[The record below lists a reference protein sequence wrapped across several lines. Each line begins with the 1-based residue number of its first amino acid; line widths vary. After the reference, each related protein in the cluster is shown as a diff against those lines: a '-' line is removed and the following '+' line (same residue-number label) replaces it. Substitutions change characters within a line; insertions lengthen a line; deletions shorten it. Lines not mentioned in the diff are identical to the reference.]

1 MSFRQAIENQ
11 RRPAKRPATLP
22 ELLIHIIAPNPEDAA
37 AVMDSD
43 WSAEHVGVPRFRIGG
58 MRWFRDVTKLNGE
71 DILRFR
77 EPALALAVKCRWT
90 EMAGVTR
97 AMAAK
102 QEINWKSVSRQQFF
116 DGVAGRPLLLV
127 RAAQVLLA
135 CELALQDLID
145 NREISAVARTDG
157 RPEELA
163 EFVSS
168 QQIYQHMALIPSC
181 WNLSGFNESYL
192 NTRLEADPAFLDN
205 LAFATQQMDHSVFQQ
220 LAIGH
225 TITYSLAKKI
235 KEFCDARKSV
245 GQIRCRKG
253 NDKKIGKKRA
263 VFLEEIAS

>member
-1 MSFRQAIENQ
+1 
-11 RRPAKRPATLP
+11 LP
-22 ELLIHIIAPNPEDAA
+22 ELLLHIIAQNPEDDG

-43 WSAEHVGVPRFRIGG
+43 WSAQHIGVPRFRIGG
-58 MRWFRDVTKLNGE
+58 IGWFRDVTKLNGE

-77 EPALALAVKCRWT
+77 EPALALAVECHWS

-116 DGVAGRPLLLV
+116 DGIAGRALLLV

-145 NREISAVARTDG
+145 QRGKSAAARKDG
-157 RPEELA
+157 RPEKLA
-163 EFVSS
+163 EFVSG

-181 WNLSGFNESYL
+181 WNLSGFDESYL
-192 NTRLEADPAFLDN
+192 NTRLEADPAFLVKLGD
-205 LAFATQQMDHSVFQQ
+205 ATKQMDHSVFQQ
-220 LAIGH
+220 LAMGH

-235 KEFCDARKSV
+235 KEFCDDARKPV

-253 NDKKIGKKRA
+253 HDKKIGKRRA
-263 VFLEEIAS
+263 VVLEDIAS